1 MRVVIIL
8 SIVICVVLSKW
19 LNSQYKVITSDIT
32 VFNILHAYA
41 FSPSVDILYVYTVSP
56 SVGILHVYTLS
67 PYWYFT
73 CSHFQPL
80 CPPRSSKPRVGG
92 SQVRDFPK
100 NHQFL
105 LEDLIEITLWYFICE
120 SRGILWF
127 YRIQVRPLP
136 CLVCKSVS
144 PCSLLELIHGFV
156 KVYVRI
162 FHQLFKLLHVFL
174 TLWQT
179 S

>member
-1 MRVVIIL
+1 MPYLDETIEMYNNKKNVVYIKKSWIDVYACCYYFTKIL
-8 SIVICVVLSKW
+8 IFVVLFKW
-19 LNSQYKVITSDIT
+19 LNSQYKVITSDFEYFSCIH
-32 VFNILHAYA
+32 FNPLCRYSA
-41 FSPSVDILYVYTVSP
+41 
-56 SVGILHVYTLS
+56 
-67 PYWYFT
+67 

-156 KVYVRI
+156 KTYVWI
-162 FHQLFKLLHVFL
+162 FFVFFIKF
-174 TLWQT
+174 
-179 S
+179 SSCYM